1 MNEYI
6 EMDDRLFRLSCLAE
20 TMSAIE
26 DAMVNGE
33 NEVSGDAWLIPLSEM
48 RRLSSELSVLLNT
61 CIERERESK
70 QQPVM
75 AR

>member
-1 MNEYI
+1 MHEYI
-6 EMDDRLFRLSCLAE
+6 EMDDRLFRLSCLVE

-33 NEVSGDAWLIPLSEM
+33 SEVSGDAWLIPLSEM
-48 RRLSSELSVLLNT
+48 RRLSSELTVLLNT
-61 CIERERESK
+61 CIERERE